1 MLTIKPKP
9 NALDTHPILFL
20 FGRNSR
26 LPIDQTFES
35 TSNIDNTK
43 NHDEF
48 VKNWQD
54 SLKNAFEI
62 AKKHNTTLNK
72 IL

>member
-1 MLTIKPKP
+1 MLTITPKP

-62 AKKHNTTLNK
+62 VKKHNTTLNK